1 MKVKQEIITFVLE
14 DCVEVGLQFFYF
26 EKYSFM
32 PDYTVIFNAV
42 FMIVKALELTVRM
55 IIWMK
60 DDYRDTKESDRR
72 KNLLFVFVFFL
83 NGYPISRAAG
93 AIYQSTRGDAIV
105 RVSYI

>member
-1 MKVKQEIITFVLE
+1 MKVKQEIITFFLE
-14 DCVEVGLQFFYF
+14 DWVEVGLQFFYF

-60 DDYRDTKESDRR
+60 EDYRRSKKSDRR
-72 KNLLFVFVFFL
+72 KLILLIPIVLL

-93 AIYQSTRGDAIV
+93 AMYQSTRGNAIV

>member
-1 MKVKQEIITFVLE
+1 MKVKQEIITFFLE
-14 DCVEVGLQFFYF
+14 DWVEVGLQFFYF

-32 PDYTVIFNAV
+32 PDNTVIFNAV

-60 DDYRDTKESDRR
+60 EDYRTTKKSDRR
-72 KNLLFVFVFFL
+72 KLVLLIPIVLL

-93 AIYQSTRGDAIV
+93 AMYQSTRGNAIV

>member
-1 MKVKQEIITFVLE
+1 MKVKQELITFMLE
-14 DCVEVGLQFFYF
+14 DWVEVGLQFFYF

-42 FMIVKALELTVRM
+42 FMIVKALELTWRM
-55 IIWMK
+55 IIWRVK
-60 DDYRDTKESDRR
+60 DFRVTKESDRR
-72 KNLLFVFVFFL
+72 KGTLFLVIGFL

-93 AIYQSTRGDAIV
+93 AMFQSTRGNAIV